1 MQKIKWLSEEA
12 LKVAVKKQVNSKG
25 EKERYK
31 HLDVEF
37 KTKFRGLFYT
47 LYCRVIHYW
56 KTKKKK
62 KPFHRKEKDQEYMQ
76 EDKEWIDL

>member
-37 KTKFRGLFYT
+37 KTTVR
-47 LYCRVIHYW
+47 RD
-56 KTKKKK
+56 KKD
-62 KPFHRKEKDQEYMQ
+62 FLSDQCKEIE
-76 EDKEWIDL
+76 ENKE